1 MEKRLLILG
10 AGRGQ
15 LGLIKAAKKLGITTI
30 VGTLPDNNPPGI
42 QLADEVC
49 YMNIA
54 DPDDVVAKAKRLNLD
69 GVATCCLDTGVP
81 ALGRTVDELELCG
94 LNESAAKL
102 CFDKYNMK
110 KALISNHVN
119 TARFYPISD
128 DAELGEALDK
138 LSLPVIIKATDLQG
152 SRGIYRAH
160 TEEEA
165 YIGFHNSLKDTKR
178 DFCVIEEYIE
188 GWEFGAQ
195 AFIYNGEILFV
206 LPHGDNTY
214 MSHTAVPVGHFV
226 PLDCDPVIIEKAIIE
241 TKAAI
246 KALGLNNCAVNVD
259 LIAKDNVVYII
270 ELTGR
275 AGANCLPEL
284 VGINFGINYYE
295 MIALMAVG
303 DDPRKVFDTRQS
315 KTMAGLAKMIFS
327 TEQSGIIKNIFY
339 ETDDDNNVLEVSF
352 FKHAGDEMRKFVDS
366 NDCIGQII
374 VKGENLSSC
383 EKKMKDI
390 YDRIHIELM

>member
-152 SRGIYRAH
+152 SRGIYIAH